1 MPVILLAAPIATLGA
16 VGGVQQSNLTP
27 PRMQPS
33 ENGKNG
39 EEQSGNEMGPS
50 ENNENPSFLERIMNR
65 ILKRQNT
72 TAAQFTMG

>member
-16 VGGVQQSNLTP
+16 VGSIQQSNLAP

-33 ENGKNG
+33 ENGQK
-39 EEQSGNEMGPS
+39 EEGKSGNEISSS

-65 ILKRQNT
+65 ILMRQNT